1 MNQKELNELRRRFR
15 LDRNS
20 ISRVFGC
27 YVNSTKEVISWV
39 DASLGPMQQEEQ
51 EMYLSLLKKS
61 LSGTL
66 GKNLLDIEFSTR
78 QVAEGEEH
86 KLLQA
91 LRQSELQDQEARE
104 ALCRT
109 IISAMDMGESN
120 YLILLAADNYDV
132 PYHGKDGE
140 DQADASDEV
149 FRYFVCSICPVKS
162 PTLELR
168 YDTDENEFHSSS
180 TGHVAAAP
188 EIGFLFPAFDDRSA
202 NIYNALYYCKN
213 PDMMHQEV
221 IDAVFRVEP
230 PLSAVEQKNI
240 FDTALGDALEQDC
253 SFDMVQSVHEQL
265 RTRMEEHKESRN
277 PEKLELSVEEIGGML
292 RSCGASPEQVK
303 AFETKCTAEYGEGA
317 GLTPGN
323 LIESRK
329 FEITTPEVKIS
340 VSPEN
345 SYLIETRVLNGR
357 KYILIPADDG
367 VEVNGIGVT
376 IGEDK

>member
-27 YVNSTKEVISWV
+27 YENSTKEVISWV

-91 LRQSELQDQEARE
+91 LRQSELQDREARE

-213 PDMMHQEV
+213 PDVMHQEV
-221 IDAVFRVEP
+221 IDAIFRVEP

-240 FDTALGDALEQDC
+240 FDTALGDALEQD
-253 SFDMVQSVHEQL
+253 
-265 RTRMEEHKESRN
+265 
-277 PEKLELSVEEIGGML
+277 
-292 RSCGASPEQVK
+292 
-303 AFETKCTAEYGEGA
+303 
-317 GLTPGN
+317 
-323 LIESRK
+323 
-329 FEITTPEVKIS
+329 
-340 VSPEN
+340 
-345 SYLIETRVLNGR
+345 
-357 KYILIPADDG
+357 
-367 VEVNGIGVT
+367 
-376 IGEDK
+376 

>member
-1 MNQKELNELRRRFR
+1 MNQRELNELRRRFR
-15 LDRNS
+15 MDRNS

-104 ALCRT
+104 RLCRT
-109 IISAMDMGESN
+109 IIDAMDMGESN

-132 PYHGKDGE
+132 PYHSKDGE
-140 DQADASDEV
+140 DQDDASDEV
-149 FRYFVCSICPVKS
+149 FRYFVCSVCPVKS

-180 TGHVAAAP
+180 TGHVAASP
-188 EIGFLFPAFDDRSA
+188 EIGFLFPAFDNRSA

-265 RTRMEEHKESRN
+265 RTRIEEHKESRN
-277 PEKLELSVEEIGGML
+277 PEKLELSVEEVGGML
-292 RSCGASPEQVK
+292 RSCGASLEQVK
-303 AFETKCTAEYGEGA
+303 TFQTKCTAEYGEGA

-345 SYLIETRVLNGR
+345 SYLSEARVLNGR
-357 KYILIPADDG
+357 KYLLIPADDG
-367 VEVNGIGVT
+367 VEVNGIGIT

>member
-1 MNQKELNELRRRFR
+1 MNQRELNELRRRFR
-15 LDRNS
+15 MDRNS

-104 ALCRT
+104 RLCRT
-109 IISAMDMGESN
+109 IIDALDMGESN

-132 PYHGKDGE
+132 PYHSKDGE
-140 DQADASDEV
+140 NQDDASDEV
-149 FRYFVCSICPVKS
+149 FRYFVCSVCPVKS

-180 TGHVAAAP
+180 TGHVAASP
-188 EIGFLFPAFDDRSA
+188 EIGFLFPAFDNRSA

-265 RTRMEEHKESRN
+265 RTRIEEHKESRN
-277 PEKLELSVEEIGGML
+277 PEKLELSVEEVGGML
-292 RSCGASPEQVK
+292 RSCGASLEQVK
-303 AFETKCTAEYGEGA
+303 TFQTKCTAEYGEGT

-345 SYLIETRVLNGR
+345 SYLIEARVLNGR
-357 KYILIPADDG
+357 KYLLIPADDV
-367 VEVNGIGVT
+367 VEVNGIGIT
-376 IGEDK
+376 IGEGK

>member
-1 MNQKELNELRRRFR
+1 MNQRELNELRRRFR
-15 LDRNS
+15 MDRNS

-104 ALCRT
+104 RLCRT
-109 IISAMDMGESN
+109 IIDAMDMGESN

-132 PYHGKDGE
+132 PYHSKDGE
-140 DQADASDEV
+140 DQDDASDEV
-149 FRYFVCSICPVKS
+149 FRYFVCSVCPVKS

-180 TGHVAAAP
+180 TGHVAASP
-188 EIGFLFPAFDDRSA
+188 EIGFLFPAFDNRSA

-265 RTRMEEHKESRN
+265 RTRIEEHKESRN
-277 PEKLELSVEEIGGML
+277 PEKLELSVEEVGGML
-292 RSCGASPEQVK
+292 RSCGASLEQVK
-303 AFETKCTAEYGEGA
+303 TFQTKCTAEYGEGA

-345 SYLIETRVLNGR
+345 SYLIEARVLNGR
-357 KYILIPADDG
+357 KYLLIPADDV
-367 VEVNGIGVT
+367 VEVNGIGIT

>member
-1 MNQKELNELRRRFR
+1 MNQRELNELRRRFR
-15 LDRNS
+15 MDRNS

-104 ALCRT
+104 RLCRT
-109 IISAMDMGESN
+109 IIDAMDMGESN

-132 PYHGKDGE
+132 PYHSKDGE
-140 DQADASDEV
+140 DQDDASDEV
-149 FRYFVCSICPVKS
+149 FRYFVCSVCPVKS

-180 TGHVAAAP
+180 TGHVAASP
-188 EIGFLFPAFDDRSA
+188 EIGFLFPAFDNRSA

-265 RTRMEEHKESRN
+265 RTRIEEHKESRN
-277 PEKLELSVEEIGGML
+277 PEKLELSVEEVGGML
-292 RSCGASPEQVK
+292 RSCGASLEQVK
-303 AFETKCTAEYGEGA
+303 TFQTKCTAEYGEGA

-329 FEITTPEVKIS
+329 FEFTTPEVKIS
-340 VSPEN
+340 VSPEH
-345 SYLIETRVLNGR
+345 SYLIEARVLNGR
-357 KYILIPADDG
+357 KYLLIPADDG
-367 VEVNGIGVT
+367 VEVNGIGIT

>member
-303 AFETKCTAEYGEGA
+303 TFQTKCAAEYGEGA